1 MNLYIVIPLIVC
13 ILSLIGTIVL
23 GRNQERESKQYSY
36 NFGTLVLIY
45 VLGISFSALA
55 VAIIFQLY

>member
-36 NFGTLVLIY
+36 NFGALVLIY